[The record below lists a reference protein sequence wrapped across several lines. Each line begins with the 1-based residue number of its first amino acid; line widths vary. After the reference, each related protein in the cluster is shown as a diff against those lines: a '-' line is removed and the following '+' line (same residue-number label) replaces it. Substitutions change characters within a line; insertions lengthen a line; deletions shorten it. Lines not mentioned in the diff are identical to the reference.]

1 MRVSSTT
8 LVFQRGGNTRTSPR
22 SWTRSAD
29 SNQTKLKQVSS
40 KIFPFTP
47 VFPRESRAE
56 EMGQSAGGV
65 TFNTATLP
73 LRTGTTPFMSPP
85 LHTHKHSP
93 CQGDARLLHAEQLF
107 YLGSCRGPFSLPL
120 LRHTC
125 PELPKGLRG
134 CLCFSASIFFKHPCQ
149 VACTLSRT
157 GNSPPLFAR
166 SNNNCDDPKFAP
178 LLLRLLNSTFWSPHW
193 GVRSPLKG
201 PPTPAGFP
209 AHVNSGS
216 EKLSLKL

>member
-73 LRTGTTPFMSPP
+73 LRTGTTPLSCHLPDTPTNALPAREMPGSYTQSNYFIWAPAEVPSRSLCSDTLVLSFLRASEGVYASVPASSLSIP
-85 LHTHKHSP
+85 VRWLAHFHERGTHHP
-93 CQGDARLLHAEQLF
+93 CLPEATITVMI
-107 YLGSCRGPFSLPL
+107 PSLP
-120 LRHTC
+120 
-125 PELPKGLRG
+125 PY
-134 CLCFSASIFFKHPCQ
+134 SSD
-149 VACTLSRT
+149 S
-157 GNSPPLFAR
+157 
-166 SNNNCDDPKFAP
+166 
-178 LLLRLLNSTFWSPHW
+178 
-193 GVRSPLKG
+193 
-201 PPTPAGFP
+201 
-209 AHVNSGS
+209 
-216 EKLSLKL
+216 